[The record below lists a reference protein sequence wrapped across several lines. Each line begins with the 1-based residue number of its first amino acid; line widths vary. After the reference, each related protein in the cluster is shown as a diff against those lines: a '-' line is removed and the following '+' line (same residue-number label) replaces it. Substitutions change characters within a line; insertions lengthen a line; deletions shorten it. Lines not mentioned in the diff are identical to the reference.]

1 MSFTPNDIEKI
12 RQLFED
18 GLKRAKGVDR
28 LDKIKIR
35 AKIRREISLIS
46 SLKNP
51 TTDMLLGRWKYKL
64 SEVFSQFPQ
73 QFGNEL
79 KSHLQKILKNK

>member
-12 RQLFED
+12 RLLFED

-28 LDKIKIR
+28 VDKIKIR
-35 AKIRREISLIS
+35 AKIRREISSIS

-51 TTDMLLGRWKYKL
+51 TTDMVLGRWKYKL
-64 SEVFSQFPQ
+64 SEVFSLFPQ
-73 QFGNEL
+73 QFGNDL
-79 KSHLQKILKNK
+79 KNHLQKILKKK

>member
-12 RQLFED
+12 RLLFED

-28 LDKIKIR
+28 VDKIKIR

-51 TTDMLLGRWKYKL
+51 TTDMILGRWKYKL
-64 SEVFSQFPQ
+64 SDVFSQFPP
-73 QFGNEL
+73 QFGNDL
-79 KSHLQKILKNK
+79 KSHLQKVLKR

>member
-12 RQLFED
+12 RQFFEE

-28 LDKIKIR
+28 VDKSKSR
-35 AKIRREISLIS
+35 AKIRREISVIS

-64 SEVFSQFPQ
+64 AEVFSQFPQ
-73 QFGNEL
+73 HFGNDL
-79 KSHLQKILKNK
+79 KSFLQKILKNK